1 MLKMM
6 DTALYQHK
14 SELADMEYWIMSGS
28 GLTMDK
34 VVTYEQ

>member
-14 SELADMEYWIMSGS
+14 CKLADMEYWIMSGS
-28 GLTMDK
+28 GLTMEK
-34 VVTYEQ
+34 VVAYEQ

>member
-14 SELADMEYWIMSGS
+14 SGVADMEYWIMSGS